1 MGVADDV
8 RVRALAWLARQS
20 AAPAQPPPP
29 PQPAPAASPKAL
41 ATPEI
46 VQSAQPV
53 DLAVATAAALCR
65 RFEGFY
71 SKPYLC
77 PAGIPTIGYG
87 ATYYEDGRR
96 VTLRDPAITRERAE
110 ALLLWHVRTVYLP
123 AVRRLCPA
131 VDHPGRLAA
140 LIDFAFNLGTG
151 RLQASTLR
159 QRVNAGRWGDVPAE
173 LRKWVMGGG
182 RVLRGLQLRREA
194 EIEVLG

>member
-1 MGVADDV
+1 MSRFDAGV
-8 RVRALAWLARQS
+8 LARAMRAIRGDSS
-20 AAPAQPPPP
+20 AAAIPSPAAAEGSPPEGQGAQP
-29 PQPAPAASPKAL
+29 
-41 ATPEI
+41 T
-46 VQSAQPV
+46 

-71 SKPYLC
+71 ATPYLC
-77 PAGIPTIGYG
+77 PAGVPTIGYG
-87 ATYYEDGRR
+87 ATYYDDARP
-96 VTLRDPAITRERAE
+96 VTLRDPAITRARAE

-123 AVRRLCPA
+123 AVRRLCPS

-140 LIDFAFNLGTG
+140 LIDFTFNLGTG

-159 QRVNAGRWGDVPAE
+159 KRVNADRWDDVPAE